1 MISTLCGLGSW
12 RPQVLQ
18 RFATRRMYIFIYC
31 IIGVI
36 HGMLFSYFS
45 TILSTIEKKFGLK
58 SQEIAWVYSGNEI
71 SQAFFL
77 FALPF
82 MGIIRKRTLFMGVSI
97 ILSGVGVT
105 ICGIPH
111 FFEVEP
117 SYPSLRHKN
126 YLCLEESSP
135 STCLTDSPEDISLS
149 SSKWLGICLIFFGIF
164 LHGIGSSFYNSFGI
178 PYIDDNSDK
187 VKSPI
192 SLSFVFA
199 AKMAGPFFGSVFAS
213 LFLKLNEYP
222 EKNYEMLGFDEKDER
237 WIGAWWLGFF
247 ILGPILIVVAPLLI
261 LFPEELPRS
270 DGEKSNKESEF
281 AVETPE
287 TASEWWEHTKS
298 LVSRLL
304 TNKIYIFNLCSSIA
318 FLFGFVGFITFL
330 PKFITFNFRKSSSS
344 SGLSSGATN
353 FISSTIGIMT
363 SGWVISRYK
372 LKARSLAMWCVFSD
386 VVGIFFFTA
395 VVFIG
400 CKSINFLP
408 PCETDCYCTDSDFL
422 PICSLNGAQQ
432 FVSPCYAGVLHPFYT
447 MKVKLYMRTVH
458 VLIHWNSRIYLI
470 CQFPRTLEVMESMD
484 TVKTNRGSQ
493 FLIFISLMGI
503 FGILGSSTRIP
514 NLIISLRAIHPK
526 DKASALTL
534 SVSLLSLFAFL
545 PATVV
550 FGYIIDKTC
559 AVWKTQECTNEEA
572 SCLVYDN
579 SSMRLYSGIFMC
591 VFILIQSVFDLL
603 VWYYSKDLIVF
614 DNQEEEELAE
624 KKPHVVQNDSNT
636 RVSQVEHL

>member
-1 MISTLCGLGSW
+1 MQTSHSPKSAFKTLLRYMKMISTLCGLGSW

-82 MGIIRKRTLFMGVSI
+82 MGIIRKRTLFMGSLNYSI
-97 ILSGVGVT
+97 RSRSHNLWDTPFFRSGA
-105 ICGIPH
+105 
-111 FFEVEP
+111 F
-117 SYPSLRHKN
+117 
-126 YLCLEESSP
+126 
-135 STCLTDSPEDISLS
+135 ISLS
-149 SSKWLGICLIFFGIF
+149 ETQELFMSGRIISIYLLNGFSRRHLIE
-164 LHGIGSSFYNSFGI
+164 YFGI

-187 VKSPI
+187 AKSPI
-192 SLSFVFA
+192 SLSFVFCC
-199 AKMAGPFFGSVFAS
+199 KNGWSIFRISFCVTIFKIERIPR
-213 LFLKLNEYP
+213 K
-222 EKNYEMLGFDEKDER
+222 KNYEMLGFDEKDER
-237 WIGAWWLGFF
+237 WIGAWNSLV
-247 ILGPILIVVAPLLI
+247 LT
-261 LFPEELPRS
+261 E
-270 DGEKSNKESEF
+270 EKSNNKESEF

-318 FLFGFVGFITFL
+318 FLFGFLILIWDFPVVLLI
-330 PKFITFNFRKSSSS
+330 
-344 SGLSSGATN
+344 

-408 PCETDCYCTDSDFL
+408 PCETDCYCTDSAFL

-432 FVSPCYAGVLHPFYT
+432 FVSPCYAGCTSSFLHDEGKT
-447 MKVKLYMRTVH
+447 
-458 VLIHWNSRIYLI
+458 IYENCSCI
-470 CQFPRTLEVMESMD
+470 DTLEFTDISNMSISKNIGGDGINGYCEDESC
-484 TVKTNRGSQ
+484 GSQ

-503 FGILGSSTRIP
+503 FC
-514 NLIISLRAIHPK
+514 LRAIHPK

-624 KKPHVVQNDSNT
+624 KKTT
-636 RVSQVEHL
+636 RCSK

>member
-470 CQFPRTLEVMESMD
+470 CQFPRTLEVMENGYCEDESC
-484 TVKTNRGSQ
+484 GSQ

>member
-1 MISTLCGLGSW
+1 MYAENTERSSTSKSKSCTVSTSKLQKSCLSSFLMSNGSQTVTHRQDLLLDFTEVYYRVNAKIHEDDIDSM
-12 RPQVLQ
+12 RPWLLEASG
-18 RFATRRMYIFIYC
+18 AT
-31 IIGVI
+31 
-36 HGMLFSYFS
+36 
-45 TILSTIEKKFGLK
+45 TICYSKNFGLK

-187 VKSPI
+187 AKSPI
-192 SLSFVFA
+192 SF
-199 AKMAGPFFGSVFAS
+199 
-213 LFLKLNEYP
+213 
-222 EKNYEMLGFDEKDER
+222 
-237 WIGAWWLGFF
+237 
-247 ILGPILIVVAPLLI
+247 
-261 LFPEELPRS
+261 
-270 DGEKSNKESEF
+270 
-281 AVETPE
+281 
-287 TASEWWEHTKS
+287 
-298 LVSRLL
+298 
-304 TNKIYIFNLCSSIA
+304 
-318 FLFGFVGFITFL
+318 
-330 PKFITFNFRKSSSS
+330 SSS

-432 FVSPCYAGVLHPFYT
+432 FVSPCYAGCTSSFLHDEGKT
-447 MKVKLYMRTVH
+447 
-458 VLIHWNSRIYLI
+458 IYENCSCI
-470 CQFPRTLEVMESMD
+470 DTLEFTDISNMSISKNIGGDGINGYCEDESC
-484 TVKTNRGSQ
+484 GSQ